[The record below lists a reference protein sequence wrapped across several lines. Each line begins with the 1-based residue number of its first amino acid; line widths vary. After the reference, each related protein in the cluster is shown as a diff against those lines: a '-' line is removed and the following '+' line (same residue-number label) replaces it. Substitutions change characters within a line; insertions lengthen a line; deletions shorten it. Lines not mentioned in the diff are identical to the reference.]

1 MPADL
6 SKDLLL
12 HHPELDRQH
21 ADLFAQLEA
30 ASEAFDLGTRTE
42 LLAALAH
49 FTDVYLAHCAE
60 EERLMEG
67 SLFPDRGRHRMAHEV
82 FTADLERLRQELELA
97 GPTPV
102 IGEWLKIRL
111 PEWLRFHVAVNDA
124 KVAQH
129 LAAQPRRQGRP
140 TRRSSRGLA

>member
-6 SKDLLL
+6 PRELLL

-21 ADLFAQLEA
+21 AELFARLEA
-30 ASEAFDLGTRTE
+30 VGAAFELGAKAE
-42 LLAALAH
+42 LLAALAR
-49 FTDVYLAHCAE
+49 FTDVYLSHCAE

-67 SLFPDRGRHRMAHEV
+67 ALFPDRGRHRLAHEV
-82 FTADLERLRQELELA
+82 FMADLERLRQELELG

-102 IGEWLKIRL
+102 IGEWVRIRV

-140 TRRSSRGLA
+140 ARRSSRGLA